1 MIIME
6 NDAKAS
12 FSLNLYG
19 IKEDLLLIYE
29 KDWFMM
35 QIKMMVQLVTKL
47 FLGKDT
53 DPYKIADEE
62 HLSEADMLY
71 RDLKALT
78 AEGKINEAENLLF
91 ESIVPNQEDFLTV
104 ALDFYASLNL
114 LSDEELEAHDFSREE
129 IKSGLEDAIEACG
142 YNLPAIL

>member
-1 MIIME
+1 M
-6 NDAKAS
+6 
-12 FSLNLYG
+12 
-19 IKEDLLLIYE
+19 IYE

-35 QIKMMVQLVTKL
+35 QIKMMVQVVANL

-53 DPYKIADEE
+53 EPYKIEDEE
-62 HLSEADMLY
+62 HLTEADALY

-78 AEGKINEAENLLF
+78 VTGKINEAENLLF
-91 ESIVPNQEDFLTV
+91 DSIVPGREDILEV

-114 LSDEELEAHDFSREE
+114 LTDEELEAADFSREE